1 MKLRLLDT
9 NLLIA
14 LFWPSH
20 VHHRLAANWF
30 LKHRKKGWA
39 TCPLT
44 QPGFVRIVSNP
55 GFSRDAIRPADAIKL
70 LQLNTQASDHQFW
83 PINLPLDEWIRESNR
98 LVKGHQ
104 QVTDAYLIGLAH
116 EQRGILATLDSRIR
130 NLFPSSS
137 SRVLEVV
144 D

>member
-1 MKLRLLDT
+1 MKVRLLDT

-20 VHHRLAANWF
+20 IHHGRAASWF
-30 LKHRKKGWA
+30 LKHRRKGWA

-44 QPGFVRIVSNP
+44 QAGFVRIVSNP
-55 GFSRDAIRPADAIKL
+55 AFSRDAIRPDDAIKL

-83 PINLPLDEWIRESNR
+83 PINLPLDQCIRESN
-98 LVKGHQ
+98 LVVKGHQ

-116 EQRGILATLDSRIR
+116 EQRGILASLDKRIR
-130 NLFPSSS
+130 NLVPSSS
-137 SRVLEVV
+137 HRVLEVV
-144 D
+144 E